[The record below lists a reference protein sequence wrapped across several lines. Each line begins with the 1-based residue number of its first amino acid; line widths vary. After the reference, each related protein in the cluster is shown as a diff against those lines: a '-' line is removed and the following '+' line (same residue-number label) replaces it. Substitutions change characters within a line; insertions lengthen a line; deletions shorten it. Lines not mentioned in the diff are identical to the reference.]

1 MRNLGLQEVIHH
13 HKAVRRESQAS
24 RTEESN
30 PRVHA
35 FTLPSVLPL
44 HTWAS
49 RHKGC
54 LPDSMAPS
62 TTLWRN
68 STLSKGPAGPSE
80 IDPTLILIK
89 TLSKLGKERNY
100 FNLIKSI
107 YTKSKANVIPSGERL
122 KASPLRSCTRQ
133 GGQLSPVLFNTA
145 LKVLA
150 TAMREGGRKAYR

>member
-80 IDPTLILIK
+80 ISPASLLASPPPTLLWTTQLVALPGSFPFLATVWFLPSFETPTHTSSLNHHLLQMRFLAPWAGLCVLVLLLPS
-89 TLSKLGKERNY
+89 TLSM
-100 FNLIKSI
+100 
-107 YTKSKANVIPSGERL
+107 
-122 KASPLRSCTRQ
+122 PL
-133 GGQLSPVLFNTA
+133 
-145 LKVLA
+145 
-150 TAMREGGRKAYR
+150 